1 MPLFDS
7 DLDRAVRGGTP
18 LEDTAPWRALAAH
31 HEEVARTHLRDLF
44 AVDPGR
50 AARCTRRVDGLL
62 VDLSKHRI
70 TDETMRLL
78 LDLARASGVESVR
91 DAMFAGARLN
101 WTEDRAVLH
110 VALRHQGPEP
120 VEVDGEDVMPD
131 VRAVLDRMREFTDDV
146 RGGRWLGYTGRPI
159 DAVVNLGIGG
169 SDLGPVM
176 LTEALR
182 PFHDGPDVRF
192 VSNVDG
198 SDFVDTTRGLD
209 PETTLFIVASK
220 TFTTQETMTNAHT
233 ARRWLVDGLGD
244 DAAVARHFV
253 ALSTNREGVEGF
265 GIDPANM
272 YEFWDWVGGR
282 YSSWSA
288 IGLSVALAV
297 GFERFV
303 ELLEGAHAMDRH
315 FRDAPLEDNI
325 PVLMGM
331 LRVWYRNFFGWST
344 HAVLPYDQHLH
355 RLPAYLQQADMESNG
370 KSVDREGRRVGY
382 LTGPVVWG
390 EPGTNGQ
397 HAFFQLLHQGTE
409 MVASDFIGCCR
420 PAYDVGDHHDTLLA
434 NLLAQTEALA
444 FGRTADEVRSELE
457 AKGLDG
463 DELESLLPHRVFE
476 GNRPTTT
483 ILLDRLEPRTLGLLV
498 AAYEHSIFVQGVVW
512 RIDSFDQWGVELGKK
527 LAGTILG
534 EERRLLAGEPVDLSG
549 HDSSTRQLLEHV
561 VDTRLRSR

>member
-31 HEEVARTHLRDLF
+31 HREVAGAHLRELF
-44 AVDPGR
+44 ADDPDR
-50 AARCTRRVDGLL
+50 AARFTRRVDGLL
-62 VDLSKHRI
+62 LDLSKHRI
-70 TDETMRLL
+70 TDETVRLL
-78 LDLARASGVESVR
+78 LDLARASGVAAVR
-91 DAMFAGARLN
+91 DAMFAGAHLN

-110 VALRHQGPEP
+110 VALRHRGLQPM
-120 VEVDGEDVMPD
+120 EVDGEDVMPQ
-131 VRAVLDRMREFTDDV
+131 VRRVLDRMRHFCDAV
-146 RGGRWLGYTGRPI
+146 RGGRWRGHTGRPI
-159 DAVVNLGIGG
+159 EAVVNLGIGG

-182 PFHDGPDVRF
+182 AYHDGPDVRF

-198 SDFVDTTRGLD
+198 SDFVDTTRGLV

-233 ARRWLVDGLGD
+233 ARRWLLEALGD
-244 DAAVARHFV
+244 EGAVARHFV
-253 ALSTNREGVEGF
+253 ALSTNREGVEAF

-272 YEFWDWVGGR
+272 FEFWDWVGGR

-315 FRDAPLEDNI
+315 FREAPLADNI
-325 PVLMGM
+325 PVLMGL
-331 LRVWYRNFFGWST
+331 LRVWYRSFFGWAT

-420 PAYDVGDHHDTLLA
+420 PASDVADHHDKLLA

-444 FGRTADEVRSELE
+444 FGRTADEVRVELE
-457 AKGLDG
+457 AKGLVG
-463 DELESLLPHRVFE
+463 DVLESLVPHRVFE

-512 RIDSFDQWGVELGKK
+512 RINSFDQWGVELGKK
-527 LAGTILG
+527 LAGTLLD

-549 HDSSTRQLLEHV
+549 HDSSTRQLLEHAV
-561 VDTRLRSR
+561 NTRLRSK

>member
-1 MPLFDS
+1 MPVFDS
-7 DLDRAVRGGTP
+7 ELDRAVRGGTP
-18 LEDTAPWRALAAH
+18 LERTAPWRVLAAH
-31 HEEVARTHLRDLF
+31 HAELADTHLRDLF
-44 AVDPGR
+44 TSDPDR
-50 AARCTRRVDGLL
+50 ATRLTRRLDGML
-62 VDLSKHRI
+62 VDFSKHRL
-70 TDETMRLL
+70 TDDTVGLL
-78 LDLARASGVESVR
+78 LELARASGVEPVR
-91 DAMFAGARLN
+91 DAMFSGAHLN

-110 VALRHQGPEP
+110 VALRHRGPGS
-120 VEVDGEDVMPD
+120 VKVDGEDVMPA
-131 VRAVLDRMREFTDDV
+131 VRAVLDRMRRFCDAV
-146 RGGRWLGYTGRPI
+146 RSGHWRGHTGRPI
-159 DAVVNLGIGG
+159 AAVVNLGIGG
-169 SDLGPVM
+169 SDLGPMM

-182 PFHDGPDVRF
+182 VFHDGPDVRF

-198 SDFVDTTRGLD
+198 SDFVDTVRGLD
-209 PETTLFIVASK
+209 PETTLFVVASK

-233 ARRWLVDGLGD
+233 ARRWLLEALGD

-253 ALSTNREGVEGF
+253 ALSTNREGVEAF

-272 YEFWDWVGGR
+272 FEFWDWVGGR

-297 GFERFV
+297 GFDRFV
-303 ELLEGAHAMDRH
+303 ELLDGAHAMDRH
-315 FRDAPLEDNI
+315 FRDAPLENNV

-331 LRVWYRNFFGWST
+331 LRIWYRSFFGWST

-370 KSVDREGRRVGY
+370 KSVDRDGRRVGY

-420 PAYDVGDHHDTLLA
+420 PAYDVDDHHEKLLA

-444 FGRTADEVRSELE
+444 FGRTADEVRAELE
-457 AKGLDG
+457 AKGLAG
-463 DELESLLPHRVFE
+463 DDLESLLPHRVFD

-483 ILLDRLEPRTLGLLV
+483 ILLDRLEPRTLGMLV
-498 AAYEHSIFVQGVVW
+498 AAYEHSILVQGVVW
-512 RIDSFDQWGVELGKK
+512 RINSFDQWGVELGKK
-527 LAGTILG
+527 LAGTILD
-534 EERRLLAGEPVDLSG
+534 EERRLLAGEHVDLSG

-561 VDTRLRSR
+561 VKTRLRSK